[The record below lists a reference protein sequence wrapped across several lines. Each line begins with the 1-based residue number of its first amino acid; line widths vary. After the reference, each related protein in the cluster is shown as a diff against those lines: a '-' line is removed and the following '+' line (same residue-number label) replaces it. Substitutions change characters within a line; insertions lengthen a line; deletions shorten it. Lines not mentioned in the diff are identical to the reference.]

1 MTVLALSQIFKSVV
15 NAKNSIEFV
24 FEFLGVQ
31 ARVVLLSSFHGV
43 FPPAAVCHGRVLI
56 GFQILPILAFN
67 QILTFAFLL

>member
-31 ARVVLLSSFHGV
+31 ARVVLLSSFAYSRLQQCATV
-43 FPPAAVCHGRVLI
+43 AS
-56 GFQILPILAFN
+56 
-67 QILTFAFLL
+67 